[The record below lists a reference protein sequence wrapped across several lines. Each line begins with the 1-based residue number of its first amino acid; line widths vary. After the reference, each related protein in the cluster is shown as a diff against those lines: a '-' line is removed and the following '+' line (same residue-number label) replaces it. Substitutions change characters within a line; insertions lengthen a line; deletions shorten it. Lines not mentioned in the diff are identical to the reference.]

1 MSVLCGS
8 YVGLELIFFL
18 DKGSQK
24 VGSQITTHALQ
35 KEALSALIK
44 NVTECPHTCT
54 HTHTHTHTRPRM
66 TRNYS
71 SRAWL
76 TEAVHLQSKLQRALG
91 TFPCELGLDPALLA
105 GLPQAPGYARHVHR
119 QPTLPALHSEVPKYY
134 NHIPSPGLTRSVQ
147 TSVLG

>member
-54 HTHTHTHTRPRM
+54 HTHTHTHTHKTKNDKELFIESLADWGSPSAVEAAASLGDVPLRAGAGPR
-66 TRNYS
+66 S
-71 SRAWL
+71 
-76 TEAVHLQSKLQRALG
+76 
-91 TFPCELGLDPALLA
+91 
-105 GLPQAPGYARHVHR
+105 PGW
-119 QPTLPALHSEVPKYY
+119 
-134 NHIPSPGLTRSVQ
+134 PSPGSWLRSTCSQATDAAGSAQWGAEVP
-147 TSVLG
+147 